1 MVNDVAPRAQW
12 RGRWQMAD
20 GRWHG
25 GGPTEVLL
33 RFVNLQHFSFLV
45 LYVNTEFDDVVF
57 CF

>member
-1 MVNDVAPRAQW
+1 MA
-12 RGRWQMAD
+12 GQMAD